1 MKIKSLYFIL
11 LSLLVSINSIS
22 QNNERKFKIHTLA
35 FYNLENLF
43 DTINDTNKNDEAS
56 PIMEIKFN
64 RGKIYKKKISNL
76 ARVISEIGYDVTNRP
91 PTIIGICE
99 VENRKVV
106 EDLIA
111 NEKLSNHNYGIVH
124 YDSPDRRGIDVGLL
138 YNKDIFEIIN
148 SNSHELYITY
158 NNTNNRSYTRD
169 QLVVSGKLDGE
180 LIHLIVNHWPSRGG

>member
-56 PIMEIKFN
+56 PIMEIKYN
-64 RGKIYKKKISNL
+64 RGKIYKKKISNM

-99 VENRKVV
+99 V
-106 EDLIA
+106 
-111 NEKLSNHNYGIVH
+111 
-124 YDSPDRRGIDVGLL
+124 
-138 YNKDIFEIIN
+138 
-148 SNSHELYITY
+148 
-158 NNTNNRSYTRD
+158 
-169 QLVVSGKLDGE
+169 
-180 LIHLIVNHWPSRGG
+180 